1 MSALDL
7 RIFACVCML
16 LDHIGYCLNL
26 MTLRYIGRLAFP
38 IYVFLMV
45 NGFRHTGN
53 RFRYAGRFLLFALI
67 SQIPYALMVHNQYD
81 HPQWNVMATLLMGLL
96 VIRAGELLRKHSKTK
111 YFCLLP
117 ALAVYGACYF
127 NFIDSDYDGKGILL
141 ATVFWFFEGKAL
153 WILLGSL
160 FTVMNHTI
168 VGAFLSL
175 LNGRTV
181 ALPTQWELTQLL
193 SLLSLPF
200 IFSYNGT
207 VGKHP
212 SSPIGKK
219 ALQLS
224 FYLFYPAH
232 MLLLW
237 FLFRK

>member
-1 MSALDL
+1 
-7 RIFACVCML
+7 
-16 LDHIGYCLNL
+16 

-45 NGFRHTGN
+45 NGFRHTRN

-67 SQIPYALMVHNQYD
+67 SQIPYALMCYNQYD
-81 HPQWNVMATLLMGLL
+81 HPRLNVMATLLMGLL
-96 VIRAGELLRKHSKTK
+96 VIWAGELLRKHPKTR
-111 YFCLLP
+111 YLCLLP
-117 ALAVYGACYF
+117 PLAVYGACYF
-127 NFIDSDYDGKGILL
+127 NYIDSDYDGKGILL
-141 ATVFWFFEGKAL
+141 AAVFWFFEGKTL

-160 FTVMNHTI
+160 FAVMNHNI
-168 VGAFLSL
+168 VSAVLCL
-175 LNGRTV
+175 LKGRTV

-207 VGKHP
+207 PGKSP
-212 SSPIGKK
+212 ASPIGKK
-219 ALQLS
+219 AVQFG

-237 FLFRK
+237 FLFRR